1 MYSTLDTQ
9 EKIKNEKESVDTI
22 IKNELS
28 ESFDPLKERVQTL
41 TETVDRFS
49 KLLNLDQRGRVT
61 NGLR

>member
-49 KLLNLDQRGRVT
+49 KLLNLD
-61 NGLR
+61 